1 MLNGG
6 RTWVV
11 QVAIVNTVQVVRSA
25 MWLRRF
31 RPPVLLHAASAVMS
45 WPVLILRDDE
55 VIQLPRILESLD
67 FDLLFLLVHR

>member
-31 RPPVLLHAASAVMS
+31 RPPVLLRAASAVMS